1 MAADGF
7 FLCLIVDNIP
17 EGGAKYIWEPLTVK
31 GRETKSP
38 DKKNPA

>member
-1 MAADGF
+1 MEADGIS
-7 FLCLIVDNIP
+7 CALIVDNIP